1 MKHPLVQE
9 QKRPPSSKPSALPHP
24 RALSHVRPSQAAA
37 SRWASTSLVFDPVP
51 RHLRIRAAA
60 PAPSAEDATARRETA
75 HGPKRPKPV
84 TRAGHTQLDGC
95 VPTEG
100 TRGEKPG
107 CPTQTPAPS
116 LFVATR
122 RLEAGSGAVPGR
134 ALSRGPPRRHPHELG
149 PPRAALRRRRGA
161 SRQGRTRGPRR
172 QEAARRPGHRRPPR
186 PPRQRATLAVNSHKP
201 LQRRNPFHCR

>member
-1 MKHPLVQE
+1 MRLLCSMKHPLVQE

-60 PAPSAEDATARRETA
+60 PAVAEDATARRETA

-84 TRAGHTQLDGC
+84 TRAGNTQLDGC

-116 LFVATR
+116 LFVATQ

-149 PPRAALRRRRGA
+149 PPPSGSA
-161 SRQGRTRGPRR
+161 P
-172 QEAARRPGHRRPPR
+172 PPR
-186 PPRQRATLAVNSHKP
+186 SESSGQDSRPTEAGSGP
-201 LQRRNPFHCR
+201 